1 MELNKW
7 RRVSV
12 LFLIIWFNNMSR
24 NFLTSQVVISC
35 QNAKVSSLLFNKL
48 LNIYSYS
55 VLLHYQ
61 QGENEAVMWDGCL

>member
-1 MELNKW
+1 
-7 RRVSV
+7 
-12 LFLIIWFNNMSR
+12 MSR